1 MHTKKSVK
9 FRARMWDMA
18 ADLYLPDGFDE
29 GQSYPAIII
38 VHPVGSCKE
47 QSPAIYA
54 PHLVAEG
61 FIVLAFDASFQ
72 GDSGGEPR
80 HVETPTERVED
91 VRCAVDYL
99 MTLDYVDEGRVGVLG
114 ICAGGGFAV
123 SAAIR
128 DPRIRAVTTITG
140 INNGNAM
147 REGFAGKPADV
158 LMQAAQQRTEEARSG
173 KFTAIDLLPLPPKK
187 ARNRALTIPT

>member
-1 MHTKKSVK
+1 MT
-9 FRARMWDMA
+9 
-18 ADLYLPDGFDE
+18 ADLYLPDRFDE
-29 GQSYPAIII
+29 GQRYPAIII

-54 PHLVAEG
+54 PHLGAEG

-80 HVETPTERVED
+80 HVETPAERVED
-91 VRCAVDYL
+91 VRCAVDFL
-99 MTLDYVDEGRVGVLG
+99 MTLDYVDESRVGVLG

-128 DPRIRAVTTITG
+128 DPRICAVTTITG
-140 INNGNAM
+140 INNGNTM

-158 LMQAAQQRTEEARSG
+158 LIQAAHQRTAEARSG
-173 KFTAIDLLPLPPKK
+173 EFTAVDLLPPSPEEGAKQGIESY
-187 ARNRALTIPT
+187 N